1 MKRLS
6 KEELGLRAKFNFREK
21 ELPLPELGHEDA
33 GILLRSPS
41 LEALH
46 SIEVAADKRD
56 DEDRGISSPD
66 VIATLL
72 SVYSAEPKLSKEEW
86 LEIVKGWPSA
96 TLSSIYEAITEVAG
110 KTEEE
115 SRALATEF
123 RDSAD

>member
-1 MKRLS
+1 MKRLTR
-6 KEELGLRAKFNFREK
+6 EELALRAKFNFKEK

-33 GILLRSPS
+33 GILLRTPS
-41 LEALH
+41 LEAAH
-46 SIEVAADKRD
+46 TIEVAADKRK

-86 LEIVKGWPSA
+86 LEIVKDWPA
-96 TLSSIYEAITEVAG
+96 AMLGSIYEAITELAG

-123 RDSAD
+123 RDSSD